1 MKNEAKTLFFEP
13 FLRLKLAFLGYFAL
27 KSVSESV

>member
-1 MKNEAKTLFFEP
+1 MKNEAKMQFFEP
-13 FLRLKLAFLGYFAL
+13 FLRLKLAFLGYFVV